1 MSDAITSPM
10 LGMLFIIAAP
20 SGAGKSSLVNAALA
34 VDPRLQLSVSYTT
47 RAPRPGE
54 EDGREYFFV
63 DPPKFLAMRAAGD
76 FLESAEVHGNYY
88 ATSSRQIASA
98 RARDTDIV
106 LEIDWQGA
114 RQVRAKFPDAVS
126 VFILPPSLKELEKR
140 LRARGQDSDATIRR
154 RLAVAT
160 TEISHAPEFDHVI
173 INRSF
178 DEARDDLL
186 AIMRAARL
194 TTARQQIRHRELF
207 AVPSKNIER

>member
-1 MSDAITSPM
+1 MSDEFTRPIY
-10 LGMLFIIAAP
+10 GMLFIIAAP

-34 VDPRLQLSVSYTT
+34 VDARLQLSVSYTT
-47 RAPRPGE
+47 RSPRPGE
-54 EDGREYFFV
+54 ADGREYFFV

-88 ATSSRQIASA
+88 ATSSKQIASA
-98 RARDTDIV
+98 LVRDVDVV

-126 VFILPPSLKELEKR
+126 VFILPPSLDELEKR
-140 LRARGQDSDATIRR
+140 LRARGQDSDSTIRR
-154 RLAVAT
+154 RLAAAA

-173 INRSF
+173 INQSF

-194 TTARQQIRHRELF
+194 TTARQHIRHRELF
-207 AVPSKNIER
+207 VGPSENIER